1 MRLTPAPIDPAEL
14 QRFMTAARTVLMR
27 DETVLAAWL
36 FGSAARGEPVRDLD
50 VALLTTAALDPWH
63 FERLRA
69 ELEAVGIIGFDVD
82 LRLLAGAS
90 PRFRATVLREGRL
103 LYERSLAARVT
114 FRSSSGVGM
123 ARLQARVAPAAHG
136 GPRAM
141 VAMSEAHIDLLARLV
156 HKLVLTVTHGEGVRP
171 RSRLPHLPRGSG
183 LP

>member
-36 FGSAARGEPVRDLD
+36 FGSAARGEPARDLD

-69 ELEAVGIIGFDVD
+69 ELEAVGIIGLDVD

-103 LYERSLAARVT
+103 RRESSRRRVVR
-114 FRSSSGVGM
+114 F
-123 ARLQARVAPAAHG
+123 
-136 GPRAM
+136 M
-141 VAMSEAHIDLLARLV
+141 VFLRCL
-156 HKLVLTVTHGEGVRP
+156 
-171 RSRLPHLPRGSG
+171 
-183 LP
+183 